1 MTVKYES
8 QKIAQHFFTFAVLLF
23 LVQVIVGIIAALQF
37 IWPEFFILNF
47 NIIRS
52 LHINAL
58 VVWLLVGLMGATY
71 YVVPEE
77 SETELWSVPL
87 AKFQFWATVV
97 TVTLVVLGYIWMGL
111 NPQANSTAL
120 FGTGI
125 LNEGREYIEA
135 PRWADILIALSAIL
149 FLINNFMTV
158 LKTKKWTGIQ
168 GTLLAGLTFLALMY
182 IPGMFY
188 TKSMVKDQFWWW
200 WVVHLWVEGAWEV
213 IAGALLAFMLM
224 KTLNAQRHVVE
235 RWMYIEVALVLFTG
249 ILGTG
254 HHYYWI
260 GTPGYW
266 LWIGGIFSSL
276 EPIPLLVMVWDA
288 FRTTREYRTVTN
300 KVGLFYAVAHAI
312 FNFVGAG
319 LWGVIHTLPQ
329 VNKWTHG
336 TQITTAHGHL
346 AFYGAYVLLV
356 LSMIYV
362 TLPAIRG
369 TKEFS
374 GARAY
379 QAFWW
384 MTISMIFIVLTITG
398 AGMVQTYMER
408 LMGLDYVA
416 VKANYNLWFWIF
428 RAIFGVGFL
437 IGVAIFV
444 IDFFR
449 LGKEPLKVS
458 SGEAVKAAG

>member
-1 MTVKYES
+1 MTIKHES
-8 QKIAQHFFTFAVLLF
+8 QKIAQNFYTFAVLLF
-23 LVQVIVGIIAALQF
+23 LVQVAIGIIAAIQF
-37 IWPEFFILNF
+37 IKPDFFILNF

-77 SETELWSVPL
+77 SETELWSIPL
-87 AKFQFWATVV
+87 AKFQFWATVIAV
-97 TVTLVVLGYIWMGL
+97 TAVVLGYIWMGL
-111 NPQANSTAL
+111 NPQANTL
-120 FGTGI
+120 VFGTRL

-135 PRWADILIALSAIL
+135 PRWADILIVVSVLL
-149 FLINNFMTV
+149 FLLNNFMTMF
-158 LKTKKWTGIQ
+158 KTKKWTGIQ
-168 GTLLAGLTFLALMY
+168 GTLLGGLAFLALMY

-188 TKSMVKDQFWWW
+188 MKSMVKDQFWWW
-200 WVVHLWVEGAWEV
+200 WVVHLWVEGSWEV

-224 KTLNAQRHVVE
+224 KVTGVKREVVE
-235 RWMYIEVALVLFTG
+235 KWMYIEVGLVLFTG
-249 ILGTG
+249 ILGLG

-266 LWIGGIFSSL
+266 LWVGGIFSAL
-276 EPIPLLVMVWDA
+276 EPVPLLVMVWDA
-288 FRTTREYRTVTN
+288 FRTTREARVVTN
-300 KVGLFYAVAHAI
+300 KAGLYYTVAHAI

-346 AFYGAYVLLV
+346 AFYGAYVLLI

-369 TKEFS
+369 VKGYNQS
-374 GARAY
+374 RAFLS
-379 QAFWW
+379 FWW

-416 VKANYNLWFWIF
+416 VKTTYNMWFWIL

-437 IGVAIFV
+437 IGVGIFV
-444 IDFFR
+444 KDYFK
-449 LGKEPLKVS
+449 LGKEPVPAVS
-458 SGEAVKAAG
+458 PATEKA

>member
-1 MTVKYES
+1 MSIRYES
-8 QKIAQHFFTFAVLLF
+8 QKIAQNFYTFAVLLF
-23 LVQVIVGIIAALQF
+23 LVQVVVGIIGALQF
-37 IWPEFFILNF
+37 MWPNFFILHF
-47 NIIRS
+47 NIIKT

-58 VVWLLVGLMGATY
+58 IVWLLTGLMGATY
-71 YVVPEE
+71 YVIPEE
-77 SETELWSVPL
+77 SETELWSIPL

-97 TVTLVVLGYIWMGL
+97 TITLVVLGYIWMGI
-111 NPQANSTAL
+111 NPQANTTV
-120 FGTGI
+120 FGTLT
-125 LNEGREYIEA
+125 LNEGRKYIEA
-135 PRWADILIALSAIL
+135 PRWADDLIVLSVLL
-149 FLINNFMTV
+149 FIFNCFMTV

-168 GTLLAGLTFLALMY
+168 GVLLGGLTFLALMY

-200 WVVHLWVEGAWEV
+200 WVVHLWVEGAWEI

-224 KTLNAQRHVVE
+224 KVIGAKREVLE
-235 RWMYIEVALVLFTG
+235 KWMYIEVGLVMFTG

-260 GTPGYW
+260 GTPSYW

-288 FRTTREYRTVTN
+288 FRTTREARVVTN
-300 KVGLFYAVAHAI
+300 RAGLYYTVAHAI

-319 LWGVIHTLPQ
+319 LWGVHTLPQ
-329 VNKWTHG
+329 VNRWTHG

-356 LSMIYV
+356 MSMIYV

-369 TKEFS
+369 VKEFNPS
-374 GARAY
+374 RAF

-384 MTISMIFIVLTITG
+384 MTISMVFIVLTTTG

-408 LMGLDYVA
+408 LIGLDYVA
-416 VKANYNLWFWIF
+416 VKTNYNLWFWIL

-437 IGVAIFV
+437 VGVWIFV
-444 IDFFR
+444 VDFFK
-449 LGKEPLKVS
+449 LGKEPMPAIS
-458 SGEAVKAAG
+458 PAPERA

>member
-1 MTVKYES
+1 MTIKHES
-8 QKIAQHFFTFAVLLF
+8 QKIAQNFYTFAVLLF
-23 LVQVIVGIIAALQF
+23 LVQVAIGIIAAIQF
-37 IWPEFFILNF
+37 IKPDFFILNF

-77 SETELWSVPL
+77 SETELWSIPL
-87 AKFQFWATVV
+87 AKFQFWATVIAV
-97 TVTLVVLGYIWMGL
+97 TAVVLGYIWMGL
-111 NPQANSTAL
+111 NPQANTL
-120 FGTGI
+120 VFGTRL

-135 PRWADILIALSAIL
+135 PRWADILIVVSVLV
-149 FLINNFMTV
+149 FLLNNFMTM

-168 GTLLAGLTFLALMY
+168 GTLLGGLTFLALMY
-182 IPGMFY
+182 LPGMFY

-200 WVVHLWVEGAWEV
+200 WVVHLWVEGSWEV

-224 KTLNAQRHVVE
+224 KVTGVKREVVE
-235 RWMYIEVALVLFTG
+235 KWMYIEVGLVLFTG
-249 ILGTG
+249 ILGLG

-266 LWIGGIFSSL
+266 LWVGGIFSAL
-276 EPIPLLVMVWDA
+276 EPVPLLVMVWDA
-288 FRTTREYRTVTN
+288 FRTTRETRVVTN
-300 KVGLFYAVAHAI
+300 KAGLYYTVAHAI

-346 AFYGAYVLLV
+346 AFYGAYVLLI

-369 TKEFS
+369 VKGYNQS
-374 GARAY
+374 RAFLS
-379 QAFWW
+379 FWW

-416 VKANYNLWFWIF
+416 VKTTYNMWFWIL

-437 IGVAIFV
+437 IGVGIFV
-444 IDFFR
+444 KDYFK
-449 LGKEPLKVS
+449 LGKEPVPAVS
-458 SGEAVKAAG
+458 PATEKA